1 MYDIWII
8 QICGW
13 CFSTS
18 IPPIQQQVNPS
29 DQTVNCLS
37 SIRIFRRQENK
48 QISSCQHLAN
58 TDNQISSLIIVYQF
72 RSTKKLSKRKKRKKK
87 TTRLEA
93 RKFAGHARVCVHA
106 CFFRN
111 LLQYPVYFR
120 RLTAITD
127 FSRTGRLNPRNR
139 WNTMHAI
146 FQQKLKA
153 PKHRGRPARYYDE
166 RTLFPP
172 RLHRE

>member
-1 MYDIWII
+1 MIDKE
-8 QICGW
+8 
-13 CFSTS
+13 
-18 IPPIQQQVNPS
+18 V
-29 DQTVNCLS
+29 V
-37 SIRIFRRQENK
+37 E
-48 QISSCQHLAN
+48 
-58 TDNQISSLIIVYQF
+58 
-72 RSTKKLSKRKKRKKK
+72 TKETKERLKKK
-87 TTRLEA
+87 KNTRLEA
-93 RKFAGHARVCVHA
+93 RKFAGHAQCGSVCVCVHA

-111 LLQYPVYFR
+111 LLRYPVYFR

-127 FSRTGRLNPRNR
+127 FSRTGRLNPRSR

-153 PKHRGRPARYYDE
+153 PEHRGRPARYYDE

>member
-1 MYDIWII
+1 MIDKE
-8 QICGW
+8 
-13 CFSTS
+13 
-18 IPPIQQQVNPS
+18 V
-29 DQTVNCLS
+29 V
-37 SIRIFRRQENK
+37 E
-48 QISSCQHLAN
+48 
-58 TDNQISSLIIVYQF
+58 
-72 RSTKKLSKRKKRKKK
+72 TKETKERLKKK
-87 TTRLEA
+87 KIHDSKPVNSQATRSA
-93 RKFAGHARVCVHA
+93 VVCVCVHA

-111 LLQYPVYFR
+111 LLRYPVYFR

-127 FSRTGRLNPRNR
+127 FSRTGRLNPRSR

-153 PKHRGRPARYYDE
+153 PEHRGRPARYYDE